1 MSGSGF
7 RQGSLCSFAA
17 GRKAATA
24 LGGVSTGGFVSS
36 TLLRCEAPAM
46 AAGLASI
53 AVVLDTEIVA
63 AQMDG
68 DPVVLT
74 AFSAAGGA
82 GTSNALQLRYTG
94 VLRAW
99 CCRVRCNFLVY

>member
-1 MSGSGF
+1 M
-7 RQGSLCSFAA
+7 
-17 GRKAATA
+17 
-24 LGGVSTGGFVSS
+24 SS
-36 TLLRCEAPAM
+36 TLMRCEAPAM

-53 AVVLDTEIVA
+53 AVVLDAEMVA

-68 DPVVLT
+68 DPVVQT

-94 VLRAW
+94 ELPAW
-99 CCRVRCNFLVY
+99 CSCARRGFLMD